1 MIIPSPNSDL
11 TAPAINSGLLTSG
24 RRPTKTRRG
33 ILKILSGDQPCTAP
47 EILDQL
53 ARAKVVV
60 NKTTVYRELDFL
72 LAKNILSEVMF
83 KDGARRYEIRMSG
96 HSHHLVCLN
105 CRKVERV
112 PLTHDLDG
120 QEKEIAHRRN
130 FKILSHS
137 LEFYGLCPSC
147 LKK

>member
-1 MIIPSPNSDL
+1 MIIPPL
-11 TAPAINSGLLTSG
+11 NSGLIAPRTDSGPPTSG
-24 RRPTKTRRG
+24 RRPTKTRQG
-33 ILKILSGDQPCTAP
+33 ILKILSLGQPYTAP

-53 ARAKVVV
+53 ARAKIVV

-72 LAKNILSEVMF
+72 LAKNILSEVIF
-83 KDGARRYEIRMSG
+83 KDGVRRYEIRTAE

-112 PLTHDLDG
+112 PLAHDLDG

-137 LEFYGLCPSC
+137 LEFYGLCLSC
-147 LKK
+147 LEK